1 MLHIIR
7 NSGHDYNDFGR
18 YRDCRTVHHMNYF
31 LVSILDK
38 FPVPMAVGLCLP
50 EECALADVDNF
61 KPTLLRA
68 IQSALPNMLE
78 EVRGFEN
85 VNTTLTEAD
94 IRIVSP
100 ELENA
105 KITKF
110 TKESFFV
117 CTLIFSVAVVGLSS
131 TCYLW
136 KQRQDEVFLQ
146 NLHDQG
152 SEGSLGSPVSVS

>member
-1 MLHIIR
+1 
-7 NSGHDYNDFGR
+7 
-18 YRDCRTVHHMNYF
+18 MNYF

-50 EECALADVDNF
+50 QECSLADVNEF
-61 KPTLLRA
+61 KPTLLKA
-68 IQSALPNMLE
+68 IQAALPNMME

-100 ELENA
+100 QLENA
-105 KITKF
+105 KVTKF
-110 TKESFFV
+110 TKGSFFV
-117 CTLIFSVAVVGLSS
+117 CSLMLTVVVVGVTS

-136 KQRQDEVFLQ
+136 KQRQDEVLL
-146 NLHDQG
+146 LHDHG
-152 SEGSLGSPVSVS
+152 SEGSNSPASDSRLLQLGESQSTTVRVLNCFDLV